1 MSSNSGSS
9 DGNRVCHPH
18 IVDAGFPQRG
28 KKILSREQKMYP
40 VMVSELSKKASD
52 GSDDDEF
59 FDDDGDFDNDL
70 TGGMKILTMEMLEK
84 AFLSQI
90 SKSLPSASFLAG
102 RCQPELLEDQE
113 RLTGL
118 LKQTFASLPVNAL
131 RDKAVAYIEMA
142 MSLALRGEVE
152 TAKDALQQVV
162 TKKITS
168 VGYIDLAAFYLAQLG
183 DPSGYPAMLES
194 LNNKNEFNRLM
205 ATRHLI
211 GFQPYDGQ
219 TVGEHSV
226 DIKAAF
232 IKQLDDVNSYVQ
244 EEVPFLMAEAEIDG
258 LREILENFC
267 KRDISE
273 RASESAQAVIDA
285 LEL

>member
-18 IVDAGFPQRG
+18 IVDEGFPQRG
-28 KKILSREQKMYP
+28 EKILSREQRMYP
-40 VMVSELSKKASD
+40 VMVSELSKK
-52 GSDDDEF
+52 GSDDNEF
-59 FDDDGDFDNDL
+59 FDDDGDFDRDL
-70 TGGMKILTMEMLEK
+70 TGKTQILTMEMLET
-84 AFLSQI
+84 AFLSQNP
-90 SKSLPSASFLAG
+90 KGLPSASFLAG
-102 RCQPELLEDQE
+102 RCQPEILEDRE
-113 RLTGL
+113 RLTAL
-118 LKQTFASLPVNAL
+118 LKETFASLPVNAL

-152 TAKDALQQVV
+152 IAKDALQQVV
-162 TKKITS
+162 TKKITAA
-168 VGYIDLAAFYLAQLG
+168 GYVDLAAFYLAQLG
-183 DPSGYPAMLES
+183 DLSGYPAMLEALDS
-194 LNNKNEFNRLM
+194 KNEFNRLM

-219 TVGEHSV
+219 TIDGHKV

-232 IKQLDDVNSYVQ
+232 IKQLDDVNEYVQ
-244 EEVPFLMAEAEIDG
+244 DEVPFLMAEAEIEG

-267 KRDISE
+267 ERDISE
-273 RASESAQAVIDA
+273 RASESAQAVIDD